1 MPTNR
6 SASGT
11 PGLPWSRHGSVRVGV
26 CARVFEGKRVKVKVG
41 LVLGA
46 GGVLGGAWLVG
57 GLSALARETGW
68 DPGSAD
74 QIVGTSAGS
83 MIGALTAA
91 GIPPWF
97 MVAHSR
103 GEVFEGLAGP
113 DGRPAAEA
121 DRSAGA
127 NFRLHRGLPA
137 IGPGSLRMAFTALS
151 NPLRHTPLQMV
162 AGWLP
167 SGFVSTDSLK
177 EVVNRAVPGDWVEH
191 PNYWAVA
198 CDYESGRRTPF
209 GRLGSPSAHIADAVA
224 ASCAIPGFYRPVKIR
239 GRRYV
244 DGGVCSVSNMDLV
257 AGRGFDLVIC
267 LNPLTSRSESE
278 SHSRG
283 IGGIPGSAIN
293 GALDF
298 LPSLTRRAS
307 RGRLQREERKVR
319 RFGTEVV
326 VIEPTAEDHAA
337 MGHNW
342 MSSERRQDVID
353 TAEETVARQLQ
364 SPAIRKLLDGLP
376 SGEAHKISR
385 PSGPPSSW
393 PEMRSSVRRAA

>member
-1 MPTNR
+1 VR
-6 SASGT
+6 EGV
-11 PGLPWSRHGSVRVGV
+11 WSPRY
-26 CARVFEGKRVKVKVG
+26 EGKRVSVKVG

-57 GLSALARETGW
+57 GLSALAQETDW

-74 QIVGTSAGS
+74 HIVGTSAGS
-83 MIGALTAA
+83 MIGALVAG

-103 GEVFEGLAGP
+103 GEVFEGLVGP
-113 DGRPAAEA
+113 DGRPAADA

-127 NFRLHRGLPA
+127 SFRLHRGLPV

-162 AGWLP
+162 AGWVP

-177 EVVNRAVPGDWVEH
+177 EVVTRAVPGDWVEH

-209 GRLGSPSAHIADAVA
+209 GRLGSPRAHIGDAVA
-224 ASCAIPGFYRPVKIR
+224 ASCAIPGFYRPVKI
-239 GRRYV
+239 GSRRYV

-257 AGRGFDLVIC
+257 AGRGLDLVIC
-267 LNPLTSRSESE
+267 LNPLTSRSEGERSG
-278 SHSRG
+278 RG
-283 IGGIPGSAIN
+283 LTGAATAAVG

-298 LPSLTRRAS
+298 IPSLTRRAS
-307 RGRLQREERKVR
+307 RGRLEREERKVR
-319 RFGTEVV
+319 RFGAEVI

-337 MGHNW
+337 MGRNW
-342 MSSERRQDVID
+342 MSVERRQHVIE
-353 TAEETVARQLQ
+353 TAEETVAEQLR
-364 SPAIRKLLDGLP
+364 SARIADRLAGLP
-376 SGEAHKISR
+376 KGEPHKISR

-393 PEMRSSVRRAA
+393 PEMRPAARRAA

>member
-1 MPTNR
+1 MG
-6 SASGT
+6 A
-11 PGLPWSRHGSVRVGV
+11 GV
-26 CARVFEGKRVKVKVG
+26 CVRPFEGKRVRVKVG

-57 GLSALARETGW
+57 GLSALARETDW
-68 DPGSAD
+68 DPGSSD

-83 MIGALTAA
+83 MIGALLSS

-103 GEVFEGLAGP
+103 GEVFDGLVGP
-113 DGRPAAEA
+113 DGRPAADA

-127 NFRLHRGLPA
+127 SFRLHRGVPA

-177 EVVNRAVPGDWVEH
+177 ETVVRAVPGDWVEH
-191 PNYWAVA
+191 PHYWAVA

-209 GRLGSPSAHIADAVA
+209 GRLGSPRAHIADAVA
-224 ASCAIPGFYRPVKIR
+224 ASCAIPGFYRPVRIG

-267 LNPLTSRSESE
+267 LNPLTSRSEGE
-278 SHSRG
+278 RKGRG
-283 IGGIPGSAIN
+283 GVTGVAGGAIN

-307 RGRLQREERKVR
+307 RGRLLREERKVR
-319 RFGTEVV
+319 RYGTEVV
-326 VIEPTAEDHAA
+326 IIEPTAEDHAA

-353 TAEETVARQLQ
+353 TAEETVAKQLRN
-364 SPAIRKLLDGLP
+364 PALRKLLSGLP
-376 SGEAHKISR
+376 SGEPHKISR

-393 PEMRSSVRRAA
+393 PDMRSAVRRAA

>member
-1 MPTNR
+1 
-6 SASGT
+6 
-11 PGLPWSRHGSVRVGV
+11 
-26 CARVFEGKRVKVKVG
+26 VKVG

-57 GLSALARETGW
+57 GLSALAKETEW

-74 QIVGTSAGS
+74 HIVGTSAGS
-83 MIGALTAA
+83 MIGALVAG

-103 GEVFEGLAGP
+103 GEVFEGLVGP
-113 DGRPAAEA
+113 DGRPAADA

-127 NFRLHRGLPA
+127 SFRLHRGLPA

-162 AGWLP
+162 AGWVP

-177 EVVNRAVPGDWVEH
+177 EVVTRAVPGEWVEH

-209 GRLGSPSAHIADAVA
+209 GRLGSPRAHIGDAVA
-224 ASCAIPGFYRPVKIR
+224 ASCAIPGFYRPVKIGR
-239 GRRYV
+239 RRYV

-257 AGRGFDLVIC
+257 AGRGLDLVIC
-267 LNPLTSRSESE
+267 LNPLTSRSEGERS
-278 SHSRG
+278 
-283 IGGIPGSAIN
+283 IAP
-293 GALDF
+293 LD
-298 LPSLTRRAS
+298 LIPSLTRRAS
-307 RGRLQREERKVR
+307 RGRLEREERKVR
-319 RFGTEVV
+319 RFGAEVV

-337 MGHNW
+337 MGRNW
-342 MSSERRQDVID
+342 MSSERRQQVIE
-353 TAEETVARQLQ
+353 TAEETVARQLR
-364 SPAIRKLLDGLP
+364 SPGVSELLSGLP
-376 SGEAHKISR
+376 AGEPHKIRR

-393 PEMRSSVRRAA
+393 PELNGSLRRAA